1 MRDASQCSTSA
12 ILIRPIDKIVKL
24 VKAFYQKK
32 KLLGPG
38 EVVGWEMAPH
48 KRDGNRIRHRMPNTA
63 SARSTHRNS
72 GKTLA
77 RRWLTVWVRLGSY
90 ALGLQ
95 GVKTAGAVPRAT
107 RQNSTSRAKLEVSNG
122 ILQRRRNRWISSVCN
137 DLDQTQH

>member
-63 SARSTHRNS
+63 SARSTHRNGGLS
-72 GKTLA
+72 ASMAHG
-77 RRWLTVWVRLGSY
+77 LGSFRLLRLRL
-90 ALGLQ
+90 ASRKDGWCSTESDSAKFDFSRQVGGL
-95 GVKTAGAVPRAT
+95 
-107 RQNSTSRAKLEVSNG
+107 
-122 ILQRRRNRWISSVCN
+122 
-137 DLDQTQH
+137 